1 MSELTAY
8 HEAGHAVMAH
18 LLGGK
23 VRQVTIE
30 PDNDDGPVRYGDT
43 QVLWRRKGIGEK
55 EFAMMAV
62 QVVWLGLSPR

>member
-8 HEAGHAVMAH
+8 HEAGHVLMAH

-30 PDNDDGPVRYGDT
+30 PDNDDGPDRHGDT
-43 QVLWRRKGIGEK
+43 QVLWRRSGIGERSLPRWQCRS
-55 EFAMMAV
+55 A
-62 QVVWLGLSPR
+62 WWGRSPR